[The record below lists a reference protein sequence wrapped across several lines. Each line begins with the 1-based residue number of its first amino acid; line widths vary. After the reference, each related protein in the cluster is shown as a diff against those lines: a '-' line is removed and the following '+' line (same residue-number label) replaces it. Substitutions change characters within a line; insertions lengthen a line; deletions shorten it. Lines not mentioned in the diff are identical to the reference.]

1 MTNDPKHQQP
11 APPAPE
17 LTEVRYDFTEGQL
30 ETLAPVLEELQ
41 YVQNKLAFFL
51 NHVVREAKLP
61 KARGGYD
68 LQFDGDKTPYL
79 LGRVAKDGKKQ

>member
-1 MTNDPKHQQP
+1 MATQADPKNGNN
-11 APPAPE
+11 
-17 LTEVRYDFTEGQL
+17 LKEVRYNFTEGQL

-41 YVQNKLAFFL
+41 YVQNKISFFL

-68 LQFDGDKTPYL
+68 LAFDVDKTPYL
-79 LGRVAKDGKKQ
+79 LGRVAQEKEAK